1 MYAVTTF
8 VENQPKVMKSDVI
21 GRGGLD
27 VRVREL
33 GAQLRRLRGD
43 LRSHWKSAGREAWMA
58 TIEQMQHQLDDLR
71 FYIDCRE
78 CTIPGSRPLT
88 RVLSD
93 ERVKREMLIM
103 AAHGMTSAEIGTKL
117 GLSVSGVNARFVV
130 IYRQMGVHS
139 RSQAIAQALARGWI
153 KT

>member
-1 MYAVTTF
+1 MYAVTKSI
-8 VENQPKVMKSDVI
+8 ENKPKVTTSNLI
-21 GRGGLD
+21 GCGGLD
-27 VRVREL
+27 VRLREL
-33 GAQLRRLRGD
+33 DVQLRRLRGD
-43 LRSHWKSAGREAWMA
+43 LRSHWRSAGQEAWMA
-58 TIEQMQHQLDDLR
+58 TIEQMRHQLDALR

-88 RVLSD
+88 RMLSE
-93 ERVKREMLIM
+93 ERVKMEMLIM